1 MNEIE
6 PKQVAS
12 QAPAAIE
19 APHAAP
25 ASAASVAGGAPV
37 PESKRRPKSP
47 LRLQLEA
54 LEPGREV
61 AISYA
66 NMKTPFSVLI
76 AIKRQQLGKHFVF
89 DEIEPGQFKVW
100 VGAGTDRSHSLRK
113 TIVAAQVPAAERTGV
128 VTPA

>member
-1 MNEIE
+1 MNEMGT
-6 PKQVAS
+6 KQVVS
-12 QAPAAIE
+12 HAPAASE
-19 APHAAP
+19 APQTTP
-25 ASAASVAGGAPV
+25 ASTAGVAEGVTV

-76 AIKRQQLGKHFVF
+76 AIKRQQLGKHFVLTRLNLANSRF
-89 DEIEPGQFKVW
+89 GLGQEPIAPIASVK
-100 VGAGTDRSHSLRK
+100 RSLRPK
-113 TIVAAQVPAAERTGV
+113 FQRLNERG
-128 VTPA
+128 

>member
-6 PKQVAS
+6 PKQVVS
-12 QAPAAIE
+12 RAPAASE
-19 APHAAP
+19 ARNAAP
-25 ASAASVAGGAPV
+25 ASTASVAGGATV
-37 PESKRRPKSP
+37 PESRRRPKSP
-47 LRLQLEA
+47 LRLRLEA
-54 LEPGREV
+54 LEPGREI

-89 DEIEPGQFKVW
+89 DETEPGQFKVW

-113 TIVAAQVPAAERTGV
+113 RIATAQVPVAEPTGV
-128 VTPA
+128 ATPA

>member
-12 QAPAAIE
+12 RTPAAIE

-25 ASAASVAGGAPV
+25 ASTASVAGGATV
-37 PESKRRPKSP
+37 HESGRHPKSP
-47 LRLQLEA
+47 LRLRLEA
-54 LEPGREV
+54 LEPGREI

-89 DEIEPGQFKVW
+89 EETEPGQFKVW

-113 TIVAAQVPAAERTGV
+113 RIVAAQVPVAEPTGV
-128 VTPA
+128 ATPA

>member
-1 MNEIE
+1 MNEMGT
-6 PKQVAS
+6 KQVVS
-12 QAPAAIE
+12 HAPAASE
-19 APHAAP
+19 APQTTP
-25 ASAASVAGGAPV
+25 ASTAGVAEGLTV

-54 LEPGREV
+54 LEPGWEV

-66 NMKTPFSVLI
+66 NMKTPFSALI

-113 TIVAAQVPAAERTGV
+113 RIAAAQVPVTEPTGV
-128 VTPA
+128 ATPA

>member
-12 QAPAAIE
+12 RAPAAIE

-25 ASAASVAGGAPV
+25 ASTASVAGGATV
-37 PESKRRPKSP
+37 PESRRHPKSP
-47 LRLQLEA
+47 LRLRLEA
-54 LEPGREV
+54 LEPGREI

-89 DEIEPGQFKVW
+89 DETEPGQFKVW

-113 TIVAAQVPAAERTGV
+113 RIAAAQVPVAEPTGV
-128 VTPA
+128 ATPA